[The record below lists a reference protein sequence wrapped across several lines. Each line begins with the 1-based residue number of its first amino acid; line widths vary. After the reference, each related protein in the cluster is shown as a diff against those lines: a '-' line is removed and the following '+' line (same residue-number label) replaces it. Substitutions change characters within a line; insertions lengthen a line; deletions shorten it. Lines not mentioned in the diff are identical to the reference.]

1 MTIHRPNLAMFNVY
15 AVVILGVGISVVGVC
30 FKYFN
35 VSVDDLLI
43 IDPSLFCDHHMVVL
57 LTSFREFCKKNDR
70 SFYENLGDFKESF
83 YLEKFGAKDVF
94 KGVSSY
100 DYTGNRL
107 ELFGI
112 DFTFENDR
120 DRFVMVSRKYS
131 VLEVLCCV
139 NSLFRF
145 LGSINKRGYVTEKC
159 LSNCFVAFIMSHL
172 EHFNFESKLLANSE
186 LPYTMWFNYLFISF
200 YYLVI
205 ERIKVLKANGDADFS
220 DDESLELLEDL
231 ECCKVDLLSRMD
243 QYLKMQIQKRGITV
257 IQNTYAG
264 FDTEYVIKEGDLN
277 ELVSAQVAV
286 YERTILKIPL
296 YHAYNISYINPLSS
310 EVSDIYVNKIN
321 SGDSY
326 KYSFTP
332 VEVIVQSDSD
342 FIDKDGVSH
351 RVTKDRK
358 DKKVKVNEM
367 FLLNQCLLYSVELV
381 RTFLYGDLYEKNRVL
396 IDYFKGLCNEIEF
409 NPENEEV
416 HCFKGA
422 YCFDD
427 FKRDQ
432 FVFAFPLSPLRTKI
446 SFPSGGNFGLNE
458 LFDLARDQNT
468 LFDEDIDYDSTQKYL
483 NYFRSISVPPL
494 ARIPFSIL
502 GTIRGGGVK
511 KNVSSELAPLAL
523 NNFNNNYP
531 TSLASL
537 ALNNYNKTTL
547 TSFADSPDSL
557 GNLSSKPFYSTAV
570 LDNFTSIPEEILT
583 NSDDTSP
590 SENFE
595 ETFNPDNADQ
605 NYIDIELDENS
616 ETNIDVT
623 TIETTTEVEVQPQ
636 TKEILE
642 DVVEVEVVEEIEEVF
657 EENNFY
663 KPINHLTNF
672 IFFLKLLHKFG
683 IKFDK
688 WKMFN

>member
-1 MTIHRPNLAMFNVY
+1 MFNVY

-159 LSNCFVAFIMSHL
+159 LSNSFVAFVMSHL

-205 ERIKVLKANGDADFS
+205 ERIKLLKANGDADFS
-220 DDESLELLEDL
+220 DDECLELLEDL

-243 QYLKMQIQKRGITV
+243 QYLKMQIQKRGITL

-468 LFDEDIDYDSTQKYL
+468 MFDEDIDHDSTQKYL

-511 KNVSSELAPLAL
+511 KENVS
-523 NNFNNNYP
+523 
-531 TSLASL
+531 SLASL
-537 ALNNYNKTTL
+537 ASNNYNSNKATL
-547 TSFADSPDSL
+547 TAFADSSESL
-557 GNLSSKPFYSTAV
+557 GNLSSKPFYSTKI
-570 LDNFTSIPEEILT
+570 LDNFTSNPEEIINDYIDE
-583 NSDDTSP
+583 NSP
-590 SENFE
+590 AENFDSDLE
-595 ETFNPDNADQ
+595 YLNDTFNPDNADQ
-605 NYIDIELDENS
+605 TYIDIDIDETSGLNEIS
-616 ETNIDVT
+616 ETTIDVNT
-623 TIETTTEVEVQPQ
+623 EETTTEVEVQPQ
-636 TKEILE
+636 IVDIIE
-642 DVVEVEVVEEIEEVF
+642 DVVEEVVVEEEIEEFV
-657 EENNFY
+657 EENIKY

-672 IFFLKLLHKFG
+672 IFFLKLLNKFG
-683 IKFDK
+683 IKFEK
-688 WKMFN
+688 

>member
-1 MTIHRPNLAMFNVY
+1 MFNVY

-57 LTSFREFCKKNDR
+57 LTSFREFCKQNDR

-159 LSNCFVAFIMSHL
+159 LSNSFVAFVMSHL

-205 ERIKVLKANGDADFS
+205 ERIKLLKANGDADFS
-220 DDESLELLEDL
+220 DDECLELLEDL

-243 QYLKMQIQKRGITV
+243 QYLKMQIQKRGITL

-458 LFDLARDQNT
+458 LFELARDQNT
-468 LFDEDIDYDSTQKYL
+468 MFDEDIDHDSTQKYL

-511 KNVSSELAPLAL
+511 KENVS
-523 NNFNNNYP
+523 
-531 TSLASL
+531 SLASL
-537 ALNNYNKTTL
+537 ASNNYNSNKATL
-547 TSFADSPDSL
+547 TAFADSSESL
-557 GNLSSKPFYSTAV
+557 GNLSSKPFYSTKI
-570 LDNFTSIPEEILT
+570 LDNFTSNPEEII
-583 NSDDTSP
+583 NDYIDENSP
-590 SENFE
+590 SENFDSDLE
-595 ETFNPDNADQ
+595 YLNDTFNPDNADQ
-605 NYIDIELDENS
+605 TYIDIDIDETSGLNEIS
-616 ETNIDVT
+616 ETTIDVNT
-623 TIETTTEVEVQPQ
+623 EETTTEVEVQPQ
-636 TKEILE
+636 IVDIIE
-642 DVVEVEVVEEIEEVF
+642 DVVEEVVVEEEIEEFV
-657 EENNFY
+657 EENINY

-672 IFFLKLLHKFG
+672 IFFLKLLNKFG
-683 IKFDK
+683 IKFEK
-688 WKMFN
+688 

>member
-1 MTIHRPNLAMFNVY
+1 MFNVY

-57 LTSFREFCKKNDR
+57 LTSFREFCKQNDR

-159 LSNCFVAFIMSHL
+159 LSNSFVAFVMSHL

-205 ERIKVLKANGDADFS
+205 ERIKLLKANGDADFS
-220 DDESLELLEDL
+220 DDECLELLEDL

-243 QYLKMQIQKRGITV
+243 QYLKMQIQKRGITL

-458 LFDLARDQNT
+458 LFELARDQNT
-468 LFDEDIDYDSTQKYL
+468 MFDEDIDHDSTQKYL

-511 KNVSSELAPLAL
+511 KENVS
-523 NNFNNNYP
+523 
-531 TSLASL
+531 SLASL
-537 ALNNYNKTTL
+537 ASNNYNSNKATL
-547 TSFADSPDSL
+547 TAFADSSESL
-557 GNLSSKPFYSTAV
+557 GNLSSKPFYSTKI
-570 LDNFTSIPEEILT
+570 LDNFTSNPEEIINDYIDE
-583 NSDDTSP
+583 NSP
-590 SENFE
+590 AENFDSDLE
-595 ETFNPDNADQ
+595 YLNDTFNPDNADQ
-605 NYIDIELDENS
+605 TYIDIDIDETSGLNEIS
-616 ETNIDVT
+616 ETTIDVNT
-623 TIETTTEVEVQPQ
+623 EETTTEVEVQPQ
-636 TKEILE
+636 IVDIIE
-642 DVVEVEVVEEIEEVF
+642 DVVEEVVVEEEIEEFV
-657 EENNFY
+657 EENIKY

-672 IFFLKLLHKFG
+672 IFFLKLLNKFG
-683 IKFDK
+683 IKFEK
-688 WKMFN
+688 